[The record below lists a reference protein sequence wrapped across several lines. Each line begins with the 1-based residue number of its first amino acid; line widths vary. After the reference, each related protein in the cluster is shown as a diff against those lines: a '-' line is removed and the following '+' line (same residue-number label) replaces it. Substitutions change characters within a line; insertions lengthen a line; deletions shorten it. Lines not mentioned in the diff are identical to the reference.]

1 MLEVDDIHVHYGR
14 IAAVRG
20 VSLSINEGEIV
31 TLVGPNGAGKST
43 TMMTIAGALP
53 PTRGAIKLDGASL
66 VGKSPEIIARLGV
79 SFVPE
84 GRHVFS
90 QLTVEENV
98 RIGSDMRR
106 DRQNI
111 AEDFERV
118 LGYFPF
124 LRGRLSTPGGK
135 LSGGEQQQLVIAR
148 ALMTRPRIMLI
159 DEPSLGLAPII
170 VDRVYEI
177 LRALRAEGNTLFVVE
192 QSTHRALENAD
203 RIYVMRSGQIVLH
216 GLSKDLTDKELERAY
231 FGFHDGGQ
239 TEEVVHF

>member
-1 MLEVDDIHVHYGR
+1 MLEVEGIHVHYGR

-20 VSLSINEGEIV
+20 VSLSVNEGEIV

-43 TMMTIAGALP
+43 TMMTIAGALA

-66 VGKSPEIIARLGV
+66 VGKSPENLARLGV

-90 QLTVEENV
+90 QLTVDENV

-111 AEDFERV
+111 AGDFERV
-118 LGYFPF
+118 MGYFPF

-177 LRALRAEGNTLFVVE
+177 LRCAAQRGQHTARGGTEHASRTRECGSHLRDAERTDRAARPQQGSYRQGTGTRLF
-192 QSTHRALENAD
+192 RL
-203 RIYVMRSGQIVLH
+203 R
-216 GLSKDLTDKELERAY
+216 
-231 FGFHDGGQ
+231 
-239 TEEVVHF
+239 